1 MSAANTRPSG
11 SLLARI
17 SQSSSSCQYCQ
28 CRVCRFILSVSCNLH
43 LSRSCGRESW
53 TSSCHSAWIRRSF
66 WLHRTTD
73 YATVLLPLPGISNDL
88 EVCQGRGIAVLVHCG
103 GNMRV
108 SHQFLLHSHGC
119 SGLVQPCS
127 VCVTERVKPD
137 SAKSQFQTCR
147 NQVVGANRVCVI
159 RSTCHRTREEP
170 VSFGIETERLP
181 LPQFEN
187 EAPFDWNLVLRIL
200 RLQFAGGVNPRVIPR
215 IHASRVI
222 P

>member
-127 VCVTERVKPD
+127 VCVTERVNLSPD
-137 SAKSQFQTCR
+137 SGRAS
-147 NQVVGANRVCVI
+147 
-159 RSTCHRTREEP
+159 
-170 VSFGIETERLP
+170 
-181 LPQFEN
+181 
-187 EAPFDWNLVLRIL
+187 VLRN
-200 RLQFAGGVNPRVIPR
+200 RDRAFATSSVRE
-215 IHASRVI
+215 
-222 P
+222 